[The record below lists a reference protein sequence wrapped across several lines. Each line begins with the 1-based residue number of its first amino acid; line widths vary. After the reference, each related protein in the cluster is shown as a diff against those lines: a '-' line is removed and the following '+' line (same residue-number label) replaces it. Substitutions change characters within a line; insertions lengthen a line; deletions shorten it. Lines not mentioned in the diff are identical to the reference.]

1 MFNQYIKYPY
11 IVFPFGLAKP
21 ALVITIAYICIL
33 TVFIWYGTS
42 NNKLKLT
49 LRPISKMKRGEQ
61 NKFIISVV
69 GFVIMLASCIILPS
83 FLDNDNIILNVSNV
97 YLQFEPLVFLISFLF
112 LCATILNKTNPDKQ
126 IKASNTG
133 LNVLIWISVFTG
145 IITGQLD
152 YTFEQNIIVLV
163 GAGVIVV
170 LFLIVD
176 IESVNFTLSLLVK
189 ERGITKELK
198 ATNPILWAQ
207 EMNNAKHCAEE
218 IVLNEIIYH

>member
-133 LNVLIWISVFTG
+133 LMFLFGFQCSQELSPVDLIIP
-145 IITGQLD
+145 
-152 YTFEQNIIVLV
+152 
-163 GAGVIVV
+163 
-170 LFLIVD
+170 
-176 IESVNFTLSLLVK
+176 LS
-189 ERGITKELK
+189 R
-198 ATNPILWAQ
+198 IL
-207 EMNNAKHCAEE
+207 
-218 IVLNEIIYH
+218 